1 MSIHMCV
8 HIYIYTHLYT
18 YRHAHNTCMHVYIYV
33 CMYVLYVCMYTHALL
48 RHAVISVKLLKLAL
62 LEVYFGHVNLVYTS
76 QVRCAAAR
84 MMPLGSAF
92 GWGGR
97 DAYVLLLRSF
107 KPLLVAGFKEL
118 WGASA
123 MCTRWIPMEQKDKG
137 TILTILFGQDSR
149 SLCTSDLPAFVP

>member
-1 MSIHMCV
+1 M
-8 HIYIYTHLYT
+8 
-18 YRHAHNTCMHVYIYV
+18 HACVYIY
-33 CMYVLYVCMYTHALL
+33 MYVCMYTHALW

-118 WGASA
+118 WGCSCFAPCVEIIARLS
-123 MCTRWIPMEQKDKG
+123 M
-137 TILTILFGQDSR
+137 S
-149 SLCTSDLPAFVP
+149 

>member
-1 MSIHMCV
+1 
-8 HIYIYTHLYT
+8 
-18 YRHAHNTCMHVYIYV
+18 MHVYIYMYV
-33 CMYVLYVCMYTHALL
+33 CMYVCMYTHALL

-118 WGASA
+118 WGCSCFAPCVEIIARLS
-123 MCTRWIPMEQKDKG
+123 M
-137 TILTILFGQDSR
+137 S
-149 SLCTSDLPAFVP
+149 

>member
-1 MSIHMCV
+1 MCTYIYV
-8 HIYIYTHLYT
+8 YIYTHIYT
-18 YRHAHNTCMHVYIYV
+18 HIGTHITHACMCIYIYV
-33 CMYVLYVCMYTHALL
+33 CMYACMYTHALL

-118 WGASA
+118 WGCSCFAPCVEIIARLS
-123 MCTRWIPMEQKDKG
+123 M
-137 TILTILFGQDSR
+137 S
-149 SLCTSDLPAFVP
+149 